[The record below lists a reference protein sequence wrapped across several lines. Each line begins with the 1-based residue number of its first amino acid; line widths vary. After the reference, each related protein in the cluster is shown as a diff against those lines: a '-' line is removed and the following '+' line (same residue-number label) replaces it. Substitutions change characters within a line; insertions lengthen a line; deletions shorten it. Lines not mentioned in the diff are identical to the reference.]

1 MGFRRVAAFVV
12 CIALA
17 ATITPPAGADPDPA
31 APPPAA
37 APGADGKVTSGETV
51 SVHTPDGWF
60 LTLGAMD
67 EAQVPVPPL
76 TTAVSSREYLASGTF
91 TGTLAGP
98 GDPQGLLE
106 VGYEIGCGVD
116 MSTSNGV
123 TMAGSAGLTPSIGLS
138 GPVGALPTTMVPVL
152 GTPVNGVITV
162 GLKPGIIIVVPVDKK
177 EFKSAR
183 PWIMISNFHVK
194 IDGCVGQSFI
204 RSYAT
209 LTRKTDDSDV
219 VLSYVGVTTTV

>member
-1 MGFRRVAAFVV
+1 VS
-12 CIALA
+12 
-17 ATITPPAGADPDPA
+17 
-31 APPPAA
+31 
-37 APGADGKVTSGETV
+37 SGEPV

-60 LTLGAMD
+60 LTLGAKD

-76 TTAVSSREYLASGTF
+76 TTAVSSREYLANGTF
-91 TGTLAGP
+91 TASLTGP
-98 GDPQGLLE
+98 EEPQGLFE

-123 TMAGSAGLTPSIGLS
+123 TLAGGAGLTPSVGVS
-138 GPVGALPTTMVPVL
+138 GPLGLLPTAVVPVIA
-152 GTPVNGVITV
+152 TPVNGVITV

-177 EFKSAR
+177 EFKSPK

-209 LTRKTDDSDV
+209 LTRRTDESDV